1 MKSGWLKE
9 EIRDVQEEVGKWPDW
24 KKAVLVDKS
33 ENQQAQQSSSNR
45 TTATNL
51 SVK

>member
-9 EIRDVQEEVGKWPDW
+9 EIRDVEEEVRKWPDW
-24 KKAVLVDKS
+24 KKAAMVDKQES
-33 ENQQAQQSSSNR
+33 QQAQQSSSNR
-45 TTATNL
+45 ATATNL